1 MNARVPGNLPLAD
14 RLRPPQGGSR
24 RRVEIVAAAS
34 GLGANQ
40 PGCGDGPARLRL
52 AGLDAHLAAR
62 GLAVAW
68 GETVFPDQAPG
79 EPVAEVVGRLCDR
92 LARTV
97 GGVFRS
103 GSVPLVLGGD
113 HSCAMGTW
121 RGVATGTGAPLG
133 LLWIDAHLDAHTP
146 QTSHTG
152 RLHGMP
158 LAILLGQGGGA
169 LGQRGAALA
178 PKHVCVVGVR
188 SFEREEAALLAALGV
203 RVYPIAEIERR
214 GLAVVL
220 REALERVQDGTAA
233 YGITLDLDAID
244 PEDAPGVTTPEPGG
258 LRAADLVPALA
269 ELARAAAPVAV
280 EIVEYEPHRDR
291 GGMTAR
297 LIEDLAA
304 AMLGGDCARSMIEL
318 ESRYSAANYDP
329 LPVVLARGEG
339 VHVWDQAG
347 RRYLDMMSAYSAVSL
362 GHGHP
367 RIVRAL
373 TEQARRLAVTSRAYY
388 NDRLPAFLER
398 LCRLTGMDRA
408 LPVNTGLEAV
418 ETALKAARK
427 WAHKV
432 KGVPEGRAEII
443 ACEGNFHGR
452 SITIVGMSSE
462 PQYRDGFGP
471 FPSGFT
477 LVPFGDARALEQ
489 AIRPETAAFLV
500 EPIQGER
507 GIVVPPP
514 GYLAEC
520 ARICRERGVLFIADE
535 VQTGLGRTGR
545 LLACEHDGVQPDGL
559 VLGKALGG
567 GVLPVSAFL
576 GRSELLGVFRPGDHG
591 STFGGN
597 PLAAAV
603 GLEALN
609 VIVEER
615 LADRAE
621 TLGAHLLAGLAAIKS
636 PLVREVRG
644 RGLLI
649 GVDIEP
655 RYATARQ
662 VVDRLLVRGILSK
675 DTHGTVVR
683 FAPPLVIAREEIDRA
698 VTETRRVLEEL
709 ERELKRAA

>member
-1 MNARVPGNLPLAD
+1 MNTRDFSDVSPRPEGLAA
-14 RLRPPQGGSR
+14 PR
-24 RRVEIVAAAS
+24 RRVEIVGAAS
-34 GLGANQ
+34 GLGAGQ

-62 GLAVAW
+62 GLAIAW
-68 GETVFPDQAPG
+68 GETLFPDQAPG
-79 EPVAEVVGRLCDR
+79 EPAAQVVGRLCDR
-92 LARTV
+92 VARSV
-97 GGVFRS
+97 SRVVRS
-103 GSVPLVLGGD
+103 GAVPLVVGGD

-121 RGVATGTGAPLG
+121 RGVANGLGAPLG

-158 LAILLGQGGGA
+158 LAGLLGQGDDA
-169 LGQRGAALA
+169 LGAGAAVLA
-178 PKHVCVVGVR
+178 PENVCVVGVR
-188 SFEREEAALLAALGV
+188 SFEPEEAALLAALGV
-203 RVYPIAEIERR
+203 RTYSAREIERR

-220 REALERVQDGTAA
+220 REALARVQQGTAA
-233 YGITLDLDAID
+233 HGITLDLDAID
-244 PEDAPGVTTPEPGG
+244 PEDAPGVTTPVAGG
-258 LRAADLVPALA
+258 LRAADLVAALA
-269 ELARAAAPVAV
+269 DLTRAAPPAAV
-280 EIVEYEPHRDR
+280 EIVEYEPHHDA
-291 GGMTAR
+291 GGATAR
-297 LIEDLAA
+297 LIEELAA
-304 AMLGGDCARSMIEL
+304 AMLGGDAARSMIEL
-318 ESRYSAANYDP
+318 ESRYGATNYAP
-329 LPVVLARGEG
+329 LPVVLVRGEG
-339 VHVWDQAG
+339 THLWDQSG
-347 RRYLDMMSAYSAVSL
+347 RRYLDMMSAYSAVSV
-362 GHGHP
+362 GHAHP
-367 RIVRAL
+367 RILRAL
-373 TEQARRLAVTSRAYY
+373 TEQARRLAITSRAYY
-388 NDRLPAFLER
+388 SDRLPVFLER

-418 ETALKAARK
+418 ETALKTARK

-432 KGVPEGRAEII
+432 KGVPDGRAEII

-452 SITIVGMSSE
+452 SIAIVGMSSE

-471 FPSGFT
+471 FPPGFA
-477 LVPFGDARALEQ
+477 LVPFGDARALER
-489 AIRPETAAFLV
+489 AITPHTAAFLV

-520 ARICRERGVLFIADE
+520 ARICRERNVLFIADE

-545 LLACEHDGVQPDGL
+545 LLACEHEGVQPDGL

-576 GRSELLGVFRPGDHG
+576 GRDDVMSVFQAGDHG

-597 PLAAAV
+597 ALAAAV

-615 LADRAE
+615 LAERAA
-621 TLGAHLLAGLAAIKS
+621 TLGAHLLAGLAAIRS

-644 RGLLI
+644 RGLLV
-649 GVDIEP
+649 GVDIDP
-655 RYATARQ
+655 QLATARQ
-662 VVDRLLVRGILSK
+662 VVDRLLTRGILSK

-683 FAPPLVIAREEIDRA
+683 FAPPLVIAREEIDFA
-698 VTETRRVLEEL
+698 VAETRRVLEEL

>member
-1 MNARVPGNLPLAD
+1 MNTRDFAAPLPASEARDPA
-14 RLRPPQGGSR
+14 R
-24 RRVEIVAAAS
+24 RRVEILGVAS
-34 GLGANQ
+34 GIGAAQ
-40 PGCGDGPARLRL
+40 PSCGDGPARLRL

-62 GLAVAW
+62 GLRVTW

-79 EPVAEVVGRLCDR
+79 EPAAQVIGRLCDR
-92 LARTV
+92 LAQSVSRV
-97 GGVFRS
+97 VRGG
-103 GSVPLVLGGD
+103 GVPLVLGGD

-121 RGVATGTGAPLG
+121 RGVATGLGGPVG

-158 LAILLGQGGGA
+158 LAALLGQGNDALSQAGA
-169 LGQRGAALA
+169 VLA
-178 PKHVCVVGVR
+178 PEHVCVVGVR
-188 SFEREEAALLAALGV
+188 SFEPEEAALLAALGV
-203 RVYPIAEIERR
+203 RVYGAQEIARR
-214 GLAVVL
+214 GLSVVL
-220 REALERVQDGTAA
+220 QEALDRVQDGTAA

-244 PEDAPGVTTPEPGG
+244 PQDAPGVTTPVPGG
-258 LRAADLVPALA
+258 LRATELVAALA
-269 ELARAAAPVAV
+269 ELARTAPPVGV
-280 EIVEYEPHRDR
+280 EIVEYEPHRDS
-291 GGMTAR
+291 GSATAR
-297 LIEDLAA
+297 LIEELAA
-304 AMLGGDCARSMIEL
+304 AMLGGDAARSMIEL
-318 ESRYSAANYDP
+318 ESRYSATNYAP
-329 LPVVLARGEG
+329 LPVVLVRGEG
-339 VHVWDQAG
+339 THLWDQAG
-347 RRYLDMMSAYSAVSL
+347 RRYLDMMSAYSAVSV
-362 GHGHP
+362 GHAHP

-388 NDRLPAFLER
+388 SDRLPLFLER

-418 ETALKAARK
+418 EAALKVARK
-427 WAHKV
+427 WAYQA
-432 KGVPEGRAEII
+432 KGVPDGRAEII

-452 SITIVGMSSE
+452 SIAIVGMSSE

-471 FPSGFT
+471 FPPGFK
-477 LVPFGDARALEQ
+477 LVPFGDARALEK
-489 AIRPETAAFLV
+489 AITPHTAAFLV

-520 ARICRERGVLFIADE
+520 ARICRRHDVLFIADE

-545 LLACEHDGVQPDGL
+545 LLACEHEGVQPDGL

-576 GRSELLGVFRPGDHG
+576 ARADVMGVLRPGDHG

-603 GLEALN
+603 GLESLN

-615 LADRAE
+615 LAERAA

-636 PLVREVRG
+636 PLIREVRG
-644 RGLLI
+644 RGLLV
-649 GVDIEP
+649 GVEIDP
-655 RYATARQ
+655 QLATARQ
-662 VVDRLLVRGILSK
+662 VVDRLRARGILSK
-675 DTHGTVVR
+675 DTHDTVVR
-683 FAPPLVIAREEIDRA
+683 FAPPLVIARGEIDLAVAEMRRA
-698 VTETRRVLEEL
+698 LAEL
-709 ERELKRAA
+709 ERELKRVA

>member
-1 MNARVPGNLPLAD
+1 MNTRDFSGILP
-14 RLRPPQGGSR
+14 RPDGVAVR
-24 RRVEIVAAAS
+24 RKVEIVGAGS
-34 GLGANQ
+34 GLGAGR

-62 GLAVAW
+62 GLPIAW
-68 GETVFPDQAPG
+68 GETLFPDQAPG
-79 EPVAEVVGRLCDR
+79 EPAAQVVGRLCER
-92 LARTV
+92 LARAV
-97 GGVFRS
+97 GRVVRS
-103 GSVPLVLGGD
+103 GAVPLVVGGD

-121 RGVATGTGAPLG
+121 RGVAEGLGAPFG

-158 LAILLGQGGGA
+158 LAALLGQGDDS
-169 LGQRGAALA
+169 LGQGNAVLS
-178 PKHVCVVGVR
+178 PEHVCVVGVR
-188 SFEREEAALLAALGV
+188 SFEPEEAALLAALGV
-203 RVYPIAEIERR
+203 RIYSASEIERR
-214 GLAVVL
+214 GLGAVL
-220 REALERVQDGTAA
+220 REALARVQDGTAA
-233 YGITLDLDAID
+233 HGITLDLDVLD
-244 PEDAPGVTTPEPGG
+244 PDDAPGVTTPVAGG
-258 LRAADLVPALA
+258 LRAAELVGALA
-269 ELARAAAPVAV
+269 DLARVVPPVAA
-280 EIVEYEPHRDR
+280 EIVEYEPHRDA
-291 GGMTAR
+291 GGATAR

-304 AMLGGDCARSMIEL
+304 AMLGGDAARSMIEL
-318 ESRYSAANYDP
+318 ENRYAATNYAP
-329 LPVVLARGEG
+329 LPVVLVRGERT
-339 VHVWDQAG
+339 HLWDQSG
-347 RRYLDMMSAYSAVSL
+347 RRYLDMMSAYSAVSV
-362 GHGHP
+362 GHAHP

-388 NDRLPAFLER
+388 SDRLPVFLER

-418 ETALKAARK
+418 ETALKTARK

-432 KGVPEGRAEII
+432 KGVPDDRAEII

-452 SITIVGMSSE
+452 SIAIVGMSSE

-471 FPSGFT
+471 FPAGFK

-489 AIRPETAAFLV
+489 AITPHTAAFLV

-507 GIVVPPP
+507 GIVVPPA

-520 ARICRERGVLFIADE
+520 ARICRDRNVLFIADE

-576 GRSELLGVFRPGDHG
+576 GRDDVMSVFQPGDHG

-615 LADRAE
+615 LAERAA
-621 TLGAHLLAGLAAIKS
+621 TLGAHLLAGLGAIKS

-644 RGLLI
+644 RGLLVGLEI
-649 GVDIEP
+649 DP
-655 RYATARQ
+655 QLATARQ
-662 VVDRLLVRGILSK
+662 VVDRLLARGILSK

-683 FAPPLVIAREEIDRA
+683 FAPPLVITREEIDHA
-698 VTETRRVLEEL
+698 VAETRRVLDEL

>member
-1 MNARVPGNLPLAD
+1 MNTRDFAGTLPHPEGVETA
-14 RLRPPQGGSR
+14 R
-24 RRVEIVAAAS
+24 RRVEIVGAAS
-34 GLGANQ
+34 GVGAGQ

-62 GLAVAW
+62 GLPIAW
-68 GETVFPDQAPG
+68 GETLFPDQAPG
-79 EPVAEVVGRLCDR
+79 EPAAQVVGRLCDR
-92 LARTV
+92 LARAASRV
-97 GGVFRS
+97 VRS
-103 GSVPLVLGGD
+103 GAVPLVLGGD

-121 RGVATGTGAPLG
+121 RGVANGLGAPLG

-158 LAILLGQGGGA
+158 LAALLGQGNDSLCQGDA
-169 LGQRGAALA
+169 VLS
-178 PKHVCVVGVR
+178 PEHVCVIGVR
-188 SFEREEAALLAALGV
+188 SFEPEEAALLAALGV
-203 RVYPIAEIERR
+203 RIYAAPEIERR
-214 GLAVVL
+214 GLDAVL
-220 REALERVQDGTAA
+220 REALARVQDGTAA
-233 YGITLDLDAID
+233 HGITLDLDAID
-244 PEDAPGVTTPEPGG
+244 PEDAPGVTTPVAGG
-258 LRAADLVPALA
+258 LRAAELVPALA
-269 ELARAAAPVAV
+269 DLARAAVPVAV
-280 EIVEYEPHRDR
+280 EIVEYEPHHDV
-291 GGMTAR
+291 GGATAR
-297 LIEDLAA
+297 LIEELAA
-304 AMLGGDCARSMIEL
+304 AMLGGDAARSMIEL
-318 ESRYSAANYDP
+318 ENRYSATNYAP
-329 LPVVLARGEG
+329 LPVVLVRGEG
-339 VHVWDQAG
+339 THLWDQSG
-347 RRYLDMMSAYSAVSL
+347 RRYLDMMSAYSAVSV
-362 GHGHP
+362 GHAHP
-367 RIVRAL
+367 RILRAL
-373 TEQARRLAVTSRAYY
+373 TEQARKLAVTSRAYY
-388 NDRLPAFLER
+388 SDRLPVFLER

-418 ETALKAARK
+418 ETALKTARK

-432 KGVPEGRAEII
+432 KGVPDGRAEII

-452 SITIVGMSSE
+452 SIAIVGMSSE

-471 FPSGFT
+471 FPPGFR
-477 LVPFGDARALEQ
+477 LVPYADARALEQ
-489 AIRPETAAFLV
+489 AITPHTAAFLV

-507 GIVVPPP
+507 GIIVPPP

-520 ARICRERGVLFIADE
+520 ARICREHNVLFIADE

-576 GRSELLGVFRPGDHG
+576 GRDDVMSVFQPGDHG

-597 PLAAAV
+597 ALAAAV

-615 LADRAE
+615 LAERAA

-636 PLVREVRG
+636 PLVRDVRG

-649 GVDIEP
+649 GVEIDP
-655 RYATARQ
+655 QFATARQ
-662 VVDRLLVRGILSK
+662 VVDRLLARGILSK

-683 FAPPLVIAREEIDRA
+683 FAPPLVIAREEIDHA
-698 VTETRRVLEEL
+698 VAETRRVLDEL

>member
-1 MNARVPGNLPLAD
+1 MPHPEGAD
-14 RLRPPQGGSR
+14 TAL
-24 RRVEIVAAAS
+24 RRVEIVGAAS
-34 GLGANQ
+34 GLGAGQ

-62 GLAVAW
+62 GLPIAW
-68 GETVFPDQAPG
+68 GETLFPDQAPG
-79 EPVAEVVGRLCDR
+79 EPAAQVLGRLCDR
-92 LARTV
+92 LARSV
-97 GGVFRS
+97 GRIVRS
-103 GSVPLVLGGD
+103 GAVPLVLGGD

-121 RGVATGTGAPLG
+121 RGVATGLGAPVG

-158 LAILLGQGGGA
+158 LAALLGQGNDTLCQGDA
-169 LGQRGAALA
+169 VLS
-178 PKHVCVVGVR
+178 PEHVCVVGVR
-188 SFEREEAALLAALGV
+188 SFEPEEAALLAALGV
-203 RVYPIAEIERR
+203 RTYGAHEIERR
-214 GLAVVL
+214 GLDAVL
-220 REALERVQDGTAA
+220 REALARVQDGTAGH
-233 YGITLDLDAID
+233 GITLDLDAID
-244 PEDAPGVTTPEPGG
+244 PEDAPGVTTPVAGG
-258 LRAADLVPALA
+258 LRAAELVAALA
-269 ELARAAAPVAV
+269 DLTRTAAPVAV
-280 EIVEYEPHRDR
+280 EIAEYEPHHDV
-291 GGMTAR
+291 GGATAR
-297 LIEDLAA
+297 LIEELAA
-304 AMLGGDCARSMIEL
+304 AMLGGAAARSMIEL
-318 ESRYSAANYDP
+318 ESRYAATNYAP
-329 LPVVLARGEG
+329 LPVVFVRGEG
-339 VHVWDQAG
+339 THLWDQSG
-347 RRYLDMMSAYSAVSL
+347 RRYLDMMSAYSAVSV
-362 GHGHP
+362 GHAHP
-367 RIVRAL
+367 RILRAL
-373 TEQARRLAVTSRAYY
+373 TEQARKLAVTSRAYY
-388 NDRLPAFLER
+388 SDRLPVFLER

-418 ETALKAARK
+418 ETALKTARK
-427 WAHKV
+427 WAYKV
-432 KGVPEGRAEII
+432 KGVPDGRAEII

-452 SITIVGMSSE
+452 SIAIVGMSSE

-471 FPSGFT
+471 FPPGFK
-477 LVPFGDARALEQ
+477 LVPFGDARALAQ
-489 AIRPETAAFLV
+489 AITPHTAAFLV

-520 ARICRERGVLFIADE
+520 ARICREHDVLFIADE

-576 GRSELLGVFRPGDHG
+576 GRDDVMSVFQPGDHG

-597 PLAAAV
+597 ALAAAV

-615 LADRAE
+615 LAERAA

-636 PLVREVRG
+636 PLVRDVRG

-649 GVDIEP
+649 GVEIDP
-655 RYATARQ
+655 QFATARQ
-662 VVDRLLVRGILSK
+662 VVDRLLARGILSK

-683 FAPPLVIAREEIDRA
+683 FAPPLVIAREEIDHTVA
-698 VTETRRVLEEL
+698 ETRRVLDEL